1 MSSPVG
7 TKLKATV
14 PGTTIAADDSFAIGK
29 TPFAGAVS
37 GITYTPDA
45 ASTGDNTNKRTY
57 TIVNKGQAGA
67 GTTVIGTLDL
77 ITGVNLVAFDAKA
90 FTLSVVANALNVVE
104 GDELAFVST
113 HVASGLVDP
122 GGVVEITINRTYA

>member
-14 PGTTIAADDSFAIGK
+14 PGATIAADDSFVIGEA
-29 TPFAGAVS
+29 PFTGAVS
-37 GITYTPDA
+37 GITYTPDL
-45 ASTGDNTNKRTY
+45 ASTGDNTNKRVY
-57 TIVNKGQAGA
+57 TLVNKGQSGA

-90 FTLSVVANALNVVE
+90 FTLSVVANALNVVA
-104 GDELAFVST
+104 GDVLAFVST
-113 HVASGLVDP
+113 HAASGLVDP
-122 GGVVEITINRTYA
+122 GGVVEVTINRTYS